1 MYFIIRIKLVE
12 REEKMNFVD
21 ELYYSL
27 DKRMRSEDIA
37 ELIRKLI
44 SDQLSSKEK
53 IILEKAAQGALSR
66 RNIAYSSMPHNF
78 RDVVGAKKQIL
89 KVNELFQFSKSQ
101 DLNDCN
107 VEDIQKVLI
116 KIEKTSLKQIGKN
129 DFKHDRLNKSERN
142 LLNLQLSKR
151 QYNKRWR
158 LAKRLEKKQKT
169 VQKELE
175 KNEFEKIA
183 KHGLAHHIEY
193 ENFVL
198 DLNSACFIAYFN
210 ARSNLR
216 SVFTNESQERP
227 FDEIC
232 EMLFNRCKQ
241 NTTTTSWWAIAYV
254 YTSPLVLEQLSDH
267 QKGELL
273 GRWTKILEDIASFL
287 EELWK
292 NNQINRQTMI
302 VKQGNDSSTWNH
314 VAGAWNKARDQWM
327 QLIYAMGLESLL
339 DEICFGKVL
348 RLMAGDVA
356 AWHFNSGGQLDP
368 NTVVW
373 RNLPLPW
380 EIFQHN
386 VVCTK
391 EEVIKQCM
399 LAKIDPEKSGWIAPK
414 IHAIVK
420 FKPTP
425 ELVHGVEVGNPF
437 LAYFLKKN
445 KYFSGKL

>member
-1 MYFIIRIKLVE
+1 
-12 REEKMNFVD
+12 MNHVD
-21 ELYYSL
+21 ELYHSL
-27 DKRMRSEDIA
+27 DKRIRPEDIA

-66 RNIAYSSMPHNF
+66 RNIAYSSMPQNF
-78 RDVVGAKKQIL
+78 RDVVGATKQIL

-107 VEDIQKVLI
+107 VEDIQKFLI
-116 KIEKTSLKQIGKN
+116 EIEKTSLKQIGKN
-129 DFKHDRLNKSERN
+129 DFIRDRLNKSERN

-183 KHGLAHHIEY
+183 KHGLAHHIVY
-193 ENFVL
+193 DNFTS
-198 DLNSACFIAYFN
+198 DLSSACFIAYFN

-232 EMLFNRCKQ
+232 AMLFNRCKQ
-241 NTTTTSWWAIAYV
+241 NEATSWWVIAYI
-254 YTSPLVLEQLSDH
+254 YTSPEVLNKLSDL

-273 GRWTKILEDIASFL
+273 GRWTNILENIANFL
-287 EELWK
+287 EELWN

-302 VKQGNDSSTWNH
+302 VKRGNDSSTWNH

-339 DEICFGKVL
+339 DDICFGKVL

-356 AWHFNSGGQLDP
+356 AWHFNTGGQLDP

-373 RNLPLPW
+373 RNLPFPW
-380 EIFQHN
+380 EIFQN
-386 VVCTK
+386 KVVCTK
-391 EEVIKQCM
+391 ADVVQQCT
-399 LAKIDPEKSGWIAPK
+399 LANLDPEKSGWIAPK
-414 IHAIVK
+414 THAIVK

-425 ELVHGVEVGNPF
+425 ELVHGVEIDNPF
-437 LAYFLKKN
+437 LAYYLKKN
-445 KYFSGKL
+445 KYFSGKF

>member
-1 MYFIIRIKLVE
+1 
-12 REEKMNFVD
+12 MNFVD

-27 DKRMRSEDIA
+27 DKRMHPEDVA

-66 RNIAYSSMPHNF
+66 RNISYSSMSQNF

-89 KVNELFQFSKSQ
+89 KVNELFQFSKFQ
-101 DLNDCN
+101 DLDDSN
-107 VEDIQKVLI
+107 VKDIQKVLI
-116 KIEKTSLKQIGKN
+116 KIENTSLKRIGKN
-129 DFKHDRLNKSERN
+129 DFVHDRLNKSERN

-183 KHGLAHHIEY
+183 KHGLAHHIVY
-193 ENFVL
+193 DNFTS
-198 DLNSACFIAYFN
+198 DLSSACFIAYFN

-216 SVFTNESQERP
+216 SVFTNQSQERP

-232 EMLFNRCKQ
+232 DMLFNRCKH
-241 NTTTTSWWAIAYV
+241 NESTNWWAIAQIYM
-254 YTSPLVLEQLSDH
+254 TQEVLGHLSDL
-267 QKGELL
+267 QKGALL
-273 GRWTKILEDIASFL
+273 GRWTNILENIANFL
-287 EELWK
+287 EELWN

-302 VKQGNDSSTWNH
+302 VKRGNDSSTWNH

-327 QLIYAMGLESLL
+327 QLIYAMGLEALL
-339 DEICFGKVL
+339 DDICFGKVL
-348 RLMAGDVA
+348 RLMAGDAA
-356 AWHFNSGGQLDP
+356 AWHFNSRGQLDP
-368 NTVVW
+368 NTLVW
-373 RNLPLPW
+373 RNLPFPW
-380 EIFQHN
+380 EIFQN
-386 VVCTK
+386 KVVCTK
-391 EEVIKQCM
+391 ADVVQQCI
-399 LAKIDPEKSGWIAPK
+399 LANLDPEKSGWIAPK

-425 ELVHGVEVGNPF
+425 ELVNGVEVDNPF
-437 LAYFLKKN
+437 LAYYLKKN